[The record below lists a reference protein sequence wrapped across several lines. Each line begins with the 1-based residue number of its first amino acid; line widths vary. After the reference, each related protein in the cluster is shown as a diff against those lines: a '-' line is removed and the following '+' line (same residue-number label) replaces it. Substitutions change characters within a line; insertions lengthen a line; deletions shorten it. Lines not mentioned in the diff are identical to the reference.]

1 MLRLLFCVK
10 EMYCFHRG
18 KKLKCLEARENNN
31 SSSSSSSSSRTANQS
46 CIVPAHKSTP
56 APSTAAAAGSSTATA
71 HAERIQCRG
80 TNGAGV
86 PAVYCWVSCTCYML
100 KVQTATSTYELY
112 TAAALLQLQCSR
124 LHAVLKTAGARTGLC
139 CFSVSLICN
148 TELVTP
154 LAR

>member
-31 SSSSSSSSSRTANQS
+31 SSSSSRTANQS

-112 TAAALLQLQCSR
+112 TAAAPLQLQCSR
-124 LHAVLKTAGARTGLC
+124 LHCSCSAAGC
-139 CFSVSLICN
+139 MQY
-148 TELVTP
+148 
-154 LAR
+154 